1 MGRLLGFSLTAGQAG
16 EKAEA
21 LPLLDRPGPRPAA
34 VIADKGYDSAAIR
47 AGLAERGVTAV
58 IPCLRIGRRNIPH
71 DRSLYR
77 SRNIVERLVG
87 RLKQARRLAT
97 RYDKTVASFAGCI
110 ALVAIRMT
118 INFVN
123 RA

>member
-1 MGRLLGFSLTAGQAG
+1 LGFVLSAGQQS
-16 EKAEA
+16 EKGQA
-21 LPLLDRPGPRPAA
+21 LLLLDQSGPRPAT
-34 VIADKGYDSAAIR
+34 VIADKAYDTDAIR
-47 AGLAERGVTAV
+47 AGLAERHITAV
-58 IPCLRIGRRNIPH
+58 IPCVRIGSRDIPH

-77 SRNIVERLVG
+77 TRNVIERLIG

-97 RYDKTVASFAGCI
+97 RYDKTAVSFAGCI
-110 ALVAIRMT
+110 ALVAIRLL